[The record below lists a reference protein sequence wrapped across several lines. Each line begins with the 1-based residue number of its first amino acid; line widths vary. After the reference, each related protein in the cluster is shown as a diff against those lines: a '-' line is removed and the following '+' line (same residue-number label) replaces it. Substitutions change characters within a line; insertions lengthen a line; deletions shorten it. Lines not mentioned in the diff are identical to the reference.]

1 MTVKS
6 ITEGSRMKLA
16 DGWLLL
22 KKILVGLAVTVA
34 PLVIIAGGLWGV
46 QRVHANRGQTKSNPP
61 AKVTYAN

>member
-1 MTVKS
+1 M
-6 ITEGSRMKLA
+6 RLA

-22 KKILVGLAVTVA
+22 KKILVGVAVTVT

-46 QRVHANRGQTKSNPP
+46 ERIRPIHAQTKSNPP